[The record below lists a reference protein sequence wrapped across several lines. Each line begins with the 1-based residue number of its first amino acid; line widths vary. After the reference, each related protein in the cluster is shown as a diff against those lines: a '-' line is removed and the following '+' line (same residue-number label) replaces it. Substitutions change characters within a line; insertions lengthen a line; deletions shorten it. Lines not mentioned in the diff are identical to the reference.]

1 MAISIQLYSVSDDPR
16 VVGKTKTAVGASKT
30 ITLKDGCS
38 VDMPTV
44 SLTVSAS
51 TIAGA
56 NYAYIGTFGRYYWI
70 RDRKSLVNGVVELT
84 LESDPW
90 ESFATQLRACPATI
104 LRNQNNSNGYLVD
117 NEYQLLSYNTVVTRE
132 FPAGLTDESMIL
144 LTVG

>member
-16 VVGKTKTAVGASKT
+16 VVGKSKSAVGASHT

-38 VDMPTV
+38 VDEPTV
-44 SLTVSAS
+44 SLSVSAS

-56 NYAYIGTFGRYYWI
+56 NYAYIGAFGRYYWI

-90 ESFATQLRACPATI
+90 ESFASQLRSCPATI
-104 LRNQNNSNGYLVD
+104 VRNENASNGYLID
-117 NEYQLLSYNTVVTRE
+117 SEYQLLAYNTVVTRE
-132 FPAGLTDESMIL
+132 FPSGLTDESMIL